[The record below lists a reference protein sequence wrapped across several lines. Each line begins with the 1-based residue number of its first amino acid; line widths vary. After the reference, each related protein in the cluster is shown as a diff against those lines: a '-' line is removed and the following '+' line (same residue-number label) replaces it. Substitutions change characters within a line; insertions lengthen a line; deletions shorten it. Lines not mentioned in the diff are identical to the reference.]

1 MLQPHQ
7 LPEQVLVPEQQ
18 CIHALCPRYQPGREV
33 TSLDDPWGTGVS
45 HPTCA
50 SLGKWMCLGAGLA
63 LLETFLFLTF
73 ILQLFCLQPLG
84 SPPPNIDL
92 TQCTGLGNVPPAFQ
106 LCLVAH

>member
-1 MLQPHQ
+1 
-7 LPEQVLVPEQQ
+7 
-18 CIHALCPRYQPGREV
+18 
-33 TSLDDPWGTGVS
+33 
-45 HPTCA
+45 
-50 SLGKWMCLGAGLA
+50 MCLGAGLA